1 MNDDRVEEYERC
13 SCCGSQAMWVTG
25 EGERWSELCFR
36 RRFGSPGGVV
46 CAQLYSSLGWWGR
59 PGAGIPVVVPDEVG
73 PRVVLVT
80 TQAGKS
86 FLAKLEMLK
95 MALRRVPVPVQ

>member
-1 MNDDRVEEYERC
+1 MERALLPPALRLAR
-13 SCCGSQAMWVTG
+13 GRGLRPALLVA
-25 EGERWSELCFR
+25 
-36 RRFGSPGGVV
+36 GVV
-46 CAQLYSSLGWWGR
+46 GAA
-59 PGAGIPVVVPDEVG
+59 GAGIPVVVPDEVG